1 VHIVPEGYNT
11 YLCWVCG
18 ELQLWNWSD
27 EKIFCS
33 KMNFA
38 KYIKTFEGVRII
50 SSIHLST
57 ALHKHFFQYCHQRQ
71 KVANSSNNYVTPIFH
86 FSFDRQG
93 NQTAYCRQWGPFIG
107 HQLLVKVAACIV
119 HLSTSAHILRLAH
132 IILKNNFFHILSVL
146 MRRLFCLPSPH

>member
-1 VHIVPEGYNT
+1 
-11 YLCWVCG
+11 
-18 ELQLWNWSD
+18 
-27 EKIFCS
+27 
-33 KMNFA
+33 MNFA